1 MARLVDGY
9 AGFGGLVSGKIGD
22 GARLAFCWA
31 HVPRKFYDI
40 HVAARSRSDAVNR
53 PSELDIGQSLS
64 ASVKT
69 AMRHMAG
76 WRGWDFAR
84 RCRRRR
90 PRRGPETGTRWG
102 NNLLEPWRPIHSG
115 LPN

>member
-64 ASVKT
+64 ASVEKGDAAHGRLAGMGFRQALSAPAPPT
-69 AMRHMAG
+69 RSRDRHSLGQQPA
-76 WRGWDFAR
+76 
-84 RCRRRR
+84 
-90 PRRGPETGTRWG
+90 
-102 NNLLEPWRPIHSG
+102 
-115 LPN
+115 